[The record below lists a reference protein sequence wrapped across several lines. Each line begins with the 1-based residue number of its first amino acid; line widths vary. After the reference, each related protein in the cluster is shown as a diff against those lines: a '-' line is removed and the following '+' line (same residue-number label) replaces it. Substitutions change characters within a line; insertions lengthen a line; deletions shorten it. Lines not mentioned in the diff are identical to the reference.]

1 MENNDKDPKFEVVD
15 HVKILKYKS
24 IFAKGYIPNWP
35 EEVYVI
41 NKAENAVLW
50 TYIKEDLMV
59 EKMLES
65 FLKKN
70 CTRQIKES
78 LDLNK

>member
-15 HVKILKYKS
+15 HVKILKYKR
-24 IFAKGYIPNWP
+24 IFAKGYAPNWS

-65 FLKKN
+65 FVKKN
-70 CTRQIKES
+70 CARQIKES

>member
-24 IFAKGYIPNWP
+24 IFAKGFTPNWS

-50 TYIKEDLMV
+50 TYTKEDLMV

-65 FLKKN
+65 FVKKN

-78 LDLNK
+78 